1 MGNVELLKEA
11 LTTPFLKP
19 KHLQVLFNCG
29 ITRASNLS
37 QEIKSDVV
45 ADGKEIWCGMLP
57 KDYVEKKLVDYTGV
71 TFEQL
76 KNDLERMGYIQG
88 SL

>member
-1 MGNVELLKEA
+1 MKDIKLLKEA
-11 LTTPFLKP
+11 LTIPFLKP

-29 ITRASNLS
+29 ITRASNLA

-45 ADGKEIWCGMLP
+45 SDGKEIWCGMLP
-57 KDYVEKKLVDYTGV
+57 CDYVEKKLIDYTGV

-76 KNDLERMGYIQG
+76 KLDLERMGYI
-88 SL
+88 